1 MVVGLRCHKKQKQ
14 LKWLLEEFSV
24 LETLY
29 NMATKKE
36 IKWPNGFEKV
46 VEVLREVELY
56 SIHRMMGHSY

>member
-1 MVVGLRCHKKQKQ
+1 
-14 LKWLLEEFSV
+14 
-24 LETLY
+24 
-29 NMATKKE
+29 MATKKE